1 MIFNP
6 FIQDRAKLNMYY
18 EEWRKKQIPV
28 AKCNAQTFI
37 LFLIHEGILTDDDI
51 HDYVREKDGM

>member
-6 FIQDRAKLNMYY
+6 FIQDRAKLNLYY

-37 LFLIHEGILTDDDI
+37 TFLVHEGILTDEDI
-51 HDYVREKDGM
+51 HD